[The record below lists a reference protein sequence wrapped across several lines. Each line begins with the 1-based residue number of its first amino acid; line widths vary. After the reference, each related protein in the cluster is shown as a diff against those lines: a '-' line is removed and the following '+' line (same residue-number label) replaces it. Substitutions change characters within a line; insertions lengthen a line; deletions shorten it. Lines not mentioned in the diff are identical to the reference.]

1 MLLSTYTYTRG
12 GSREVK
18 SLVASH
24 EGHQCVHR
32 WWHSVIIIF
41 SVTLIWNTVK
51 LWCRKNEREAMRR
64 PGVIA
69 YLTEDEAITAPG
81 HGRLAEV
88 PLERLHELSIALSV
102 KKGQIDRVSNLF
114 LARKYSAS

>member
-1 MLLSTYTYTRG
+1 MN
-12 GSREVK
+12 
-18 SLVASH
+18 
-24 EGHQCVHR
+24 
-32 WWHSVIIIF
+32 IIF

-102 KKGQIDRVSNLF
+102 IQLHPIAFSSTF
-114 LARKYSAS
+114 LAGKSRTSKPWRNNADELAAQSTDSSWRKPVELSDTDRNSC

>member
-1 MLLSTYTYTRG
+1 
-12 GSREVK
+12 
-18 SLVASH
+18 
-24 EGHQCVHR
+24 
-32 WWHSVIIIF
+32 
-41 SVTLIWNTVK
+41 VTLIWNTVK

-102 KKGQIDRVSNLF
+102 IKLKFDAYF
-114 LARKYSAS
+114 

>member
-1 MLLSTYTYTRG
+1 MN
-12 GSREVK
+12 
-18 SLVASH
+18 
-24 EGHQCVHR
+24 
-32 WWHSVIIIF
+32 VIVL
-41 SVTLIWNTVK
+41 VTLIWNTVK

-102 KKGQIDRVSNLF
+102 IQLDPDAFSSLF
-114 LARKYSAS
+114 LAGKSRTSWPWRNNAHKFAAQSTDSSWRKPIELSDTDRNSC